1 MPTKGLSIRSESA
14 AHERTNERVE
24 NALKF
29 NKSRGRETVSHSPAQ
44 PKDVKEETREMDDKI
59 RKRDE

>member
-29 NKSRGRETVSHSPAQ
+29 NKSRGRETVSQPAN
-44 PKDVKEETREMDDKI
+44 KM
-59 RKRDE
+59 